1 MPEPTIIHD
10 GPEITRRVLERE
22 QIGTYR
28 TISRYVLTNAK
39 FKVVEDEAVGMMVE
53 LVSEVLTER
62 IAKETHDVS
71 IDVPATWWQHF
82 KLSYMN
88 NRFMRRFIRRYPVK
102 LRAWSKTVFFD
113 AKRLYPNADI
123 PKQVTPLGRPIMFE
137 TISETDWSTS

>member
-1 MPEPTIIHD
+1 MFPDSAAIKRKVLQRE
-10 GPEITRRVLERE
+10 RVSA
-22 QIGTYR
+22 YR
-28 TISRYVLTNAK
+28 MISRYVLDNA
-39 FKVVEDEAVGMMVE
+39 EYELIDHEAHGLMVQ

-62 IAKETHDVS
+62 IVKETHDVS

-137 TISETDWSTS
+137 TIGESDWSTP